1 MRKSG
6 TLWKLYPM
14 LCSLMNRGLS
24 LSICASTKR
33 FQRVGTSFLLIFIAA
48 ATLAAA
54 EDPVKQAPTLVLPAQ
69 FGGWQLEGA
78 VRTTKDPSI
87 ADPVSAP
94 VLNEYGFG
102 DFESATYSRD
112 DGDQLTLKT
121 IRFRDAS
128 GAYRAFTFY
137 KQPEMLDEKIGDR
150 ASSLN
155 NRVLFYR
162 GNVLVD
168 AVFKRLTAMS
178 AAELR
183 ELSSTLPLPSG
194 SSRNLPSLPS
204 YLPRQS

>member
-1 MRKSG
+1 MKH
-6 TLWKLYPM
+6 
-14 LCSLMNRGLS
+14 
-24 LSICASTKR
+24 
-33 FQRVGTSFLLIFIAA
+33 FQRVGISFLLIFIAA
-48 ATLAAA
+48 STLAA
-54 EDPVKQAPTLVLPAQ
+54 DQGSGKQAASFVLPTQ
-69 FGGWQLEGA
+69 IGGWQLEGA

-94 VLNEYGFG
+94 VLSEYGFG
-102 DFESATYSRD
+102 DFESATYSRE
-112 DGDQLTLKT
+112 DGNQLTLKA

-128 GAYRAFTFY
+128 GAYGAFTFY

-168 AVFKRLTAMS
+168 AVFKKLTAMS

-183 ELSSTLPLPSG
+183 ELAGGLPLPLGNAQFAFASQL
-194 SSRNLPSLPS
+194 SAAPVAREEH
-204 YLPRQS
+204 RQVRRGAACNGQTSISTSFPDGRL